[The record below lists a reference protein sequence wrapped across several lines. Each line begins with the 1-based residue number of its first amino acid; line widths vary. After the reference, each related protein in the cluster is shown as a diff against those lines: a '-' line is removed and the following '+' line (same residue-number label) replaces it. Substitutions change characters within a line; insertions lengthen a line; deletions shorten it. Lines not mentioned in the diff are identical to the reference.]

1 MLPTE
6 FHQIHPAF
14 SLWHAF
20 DPGSK
25 VDLFSSALKTAKGL
39 CIVDPIPLPEADLAE
54 LSSAATIVG
63 VIVTNANHHRSC
75 ADYSERFCVP
85 IFAHTRTFPDSKPR
99 RFAVLNS
106 GALIGG
112 DLEVIEIEGAV
123 SGEIV
128 LYLPSN
134 GGTVLVGDALVNFEP
149 YGFTFLPRKYCLN
162 EKQMRKSLY
171 QLLAR
176 PAERMLFAHG
186 TPILS
191 GASTRL
197 RQLLDADA

>member
-1 MLPTE
+1 M
-6 FHQIHPAF
+6 
-14 SLWHAF
+14 
-20 DPGSK
+20 
-25 VDLFSSALKTAKGL
+25 
-39 CIVDPIPLPEADLAE
+39 
-54 LSSAATIVG
+54 
-63 VIVTNANHHRSC
+63 
-75 ADYSERFCVP
+75 
-85 IFAHTRTFPDSKPR
+85 
-99 RFAVLNS
+99 LNS